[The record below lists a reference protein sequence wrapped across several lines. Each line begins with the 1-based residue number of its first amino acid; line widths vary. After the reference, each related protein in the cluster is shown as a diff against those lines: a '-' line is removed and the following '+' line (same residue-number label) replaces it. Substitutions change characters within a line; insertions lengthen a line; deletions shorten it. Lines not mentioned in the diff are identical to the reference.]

1 MPGRLAPAVSFHQVV
16 HPVLA
21 EEAGVAVLQRFSGG
35 PGERGQECPAHA
47 ARERIVRQVASGQ
60 TPEAV
65 AEAQASSRGRFASGL
80 IVIAAKDWQ
89 VCRIAR
95 PGNVLEHSHKPAQT
109 IILSRC

>member
-1 MPGRLAPAVSFHQVV
+1 VDKNARLTPLDRADCTAGRD
-16 HPVLA
+16 
-21 EEAGVAVLQRFSGG
+21 R
-35 PGERGQECPAHA
+35 
-47 ARERIVRQVASGQ
+47 Q

-95 PGNVLEHSHKPAQT
+95 PGNVLELSHKPAQA
-109 IILSRC
+109 IILCRS

>member
-1 MPGRLAPAVSFHQVV
+1 VDKNARLTP
-16 HPVLA
+16 LD
-21 EEAGVAVLQRFSGG
+21 
-35 PGERGQECPAHA
+35 
-47 ARERIVRQVASGQ
+47 RERIVRQVASGQ

-95 PGNVLEHSHKPAQT
+95 PGNVLELSHKPAQA
-109 IILSRC
+109 IIPCRS